1 MVTNLQNL
9 WWPRVMTLVLWAV
22 AAASLAGWGLRL
34 GGGLKPGQV
43 APVAMTAEVAVD
55 PASVARLLGAAEPS
69 AAALVPAAANR
80 FVLLGVVA
88 GRSNTGAALIA
99 VVAGC
104 VSSIMPGALVD
115 AVQGYGE
122 LEAQPLIDPF
132 IEVPIALMVHESNR
146 LSRTLEAAL
155 DFAQSP
161 EWLTQAE
168 QHGNLFVASRPA
180 APPPGKP

>member
-69 AAALVPAAANR
+69 AAALVPAAASR

-99 VVAGC
+99 VDGK
-104 VSSIMPGALVD
+104 PGRAFRVGSKIDEGVMLQAVEPRRARLGSAAD
-115 AVQGYGE
+115 AATT
-122 LEAQPLIDPF
+122 L
-132 IEVPIALMVHESNR
+132 
-146 LSRTLEAAL
+146 TLEM
-155 DFAQSP
+155 
-161 EWLTQAE
+161 
-168 QHGNLFVASRPA
+168 PA
-180 APPPGKP
+180 IRK

>member
-99 VVAGC
+99 VDGK
-104 VSSIMPGALVD
+104 PGRAFRVGSKIDEGVMLQAVEPRRVRLGSAAD
-115 AVQGYGE
+115 AATT
-122 LEAQPLIDPF
+122 L
-132 IEVPIALMVHESNR
+132 
-146 LSRTLEAAL
+146 TLEM
-155 DFAQSP
+155 
-161 EWLTQAE
+161 
-168 QHGNLFVASRPA
+168 PA
-180 APPPGKP
+180 IRK

>member
-22 AAASLAGWGLRL
+22 AAASMAGWGLRL
-34 GGGLKPGQV
+34 GGSSKPGQV

-99 VVAGC
+99 VDGK
-104 VSSIMPGALVD
+104 PGRAFRVGSKIDEGVMLQAVEPRRVRLGSAAD
-115 AVQGYGE
+115 AATT
-122 LEAQPLIDPF
+122 L
-132 IEVPIALMVHESNR
+132 
-146 LSRTLEAAL
+146 TLEM
-155 DFAQSP
+155 
-161 EWLTQAE
+161 
-168 QHGNLFVASRPA
+168 PA
-180 APPPGKP
+180 IRK